1 MSQVQQLKTR
11 EGAVM
16 TFTGQLTVLR
26 SCLIRSLLA
35 TALAMAV
42 CNIYVDD
49 IIAALAYPAGKLY
62 FIKPAEAFFIYFKV
76 TLDAGGIYE

>member
-16 TFTGQLTVLR
+16 TLTGHLTVLR

-42 CNIYVDD
+42 CNIC
-49 IIAALAYPAGKLY
+49 
-62 FIKPAEAFFIYFKV
+62 
-76 TLDAGGIYE
+76 